1 MPEGYI
7 PPSPMATPR
16 TPTRVCGD
24 ALLSTGTRQLV
35 YRVRLSTMSI
45 ANLRRE
51 YSQAPLDEKDVDP
64 DPLVQF
70 TRWFEEAI
78 AAELP
83 DANAMALATATP
95 DGHPS
100 VRIVLLKGVDERGLV
115 FFTDYRSRKA
125 IELDENPRVAL
136 AFYWHAIERQVRVEG
151 AAEKVSA
158 PESDAYFLSRPV
170 GSRLGAW
177 ASPQSTVIPSRQ
189 WLDAEYARVAAR
201 FAGGEVPRPEHWG
214 GYRILPDMFEFWQGR
229 PNRLHDRLRYRLGPA
244 GWILERL
251 AP

>member
-1 MPEGYI
+1 
-7 PPSPMATPR
+7 
-16 TPTRVCGD
+16 
-24 ALLSTGTRQLV
+24 
-35 YRVRLSTMSI
+35 MSI